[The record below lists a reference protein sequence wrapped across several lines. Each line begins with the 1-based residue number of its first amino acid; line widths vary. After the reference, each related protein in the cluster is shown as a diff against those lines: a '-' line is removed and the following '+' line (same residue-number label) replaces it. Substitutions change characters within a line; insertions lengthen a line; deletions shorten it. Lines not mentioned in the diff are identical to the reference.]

1 MLLGSELFLV
11 VGLSDSVGS
20 VEMDGRNE
28 TDGTPEGPWDGAALG
43 GCELLGMVLG
53 SELFADVGSGDSVG
67 SVDED
72 GRNDTDGTPDGEL
85 DCEALGGCE
94 LLGMLLGSE
103 LIVDVGSDDTR
114 AVGATETDGCH
125 DPEGGAES
133 VAVGADDGMAEG
145 ALDREGGAE
154 SPAVGADDGTAEGG
168 KTISA
173 EGASV
178 GGPVRTG
185 GAVDVGAAVVGGTLG
200 LAVVGLHE
208 ICGAVVVGVA
218 VVGLH
223 ELCGAFIVGAMV
235 GDPVGK
241 HELCVVVA
249 GLSSCVRPIRLVFV
263 VVEILTAPPGGE
275 GL

>member
-11 VGLSDSVGS
+11 VGLS
-20 VEMDGRNE
+20 
-28 TDGTPEGPWDGAALG
+28 
-43 GCELLGMVLG
+43 
-53 SELFADVGSGDSVG
+53 DSVG

-125 DPEGGAES
+125 DP
-133 VAVGADDGMAEG
+133 
-145 ALDREGGAE
+145 EGGAE

-249 GLSSCVRPIRLVFV
+249 GLSSCVVRPIRLVFV